1 MAPRPVPVGHN
12 LDFPETDS
20 DPVCTIDVFL
30 TTYILACALLVTF
43 QPLPALLVILS
54 RQSCVICGL
63 SVCVTTQQ
71 QAAKTGAQS
80 SVRLLSQTLFPGISG
95 EDLCRPPSRTDPGS
109 SFFWSLK
116 SRSLNVSALACSFA
130 FENVCV
136 GNHCIQWPMI
146 VEECGAVTARE
157 KQRQLHLS
165 SVLDVS
171 SASCLRSAELMR
183 KLAEAQRGNTRPPQF
198 Y

>member
-1 MAPRPVPVGHN
+1 MAPRPVTVGHN

-20 DPVCTIDVFL
+20 DLVCTKDVFL
-30 TTYILACALLVTF
+30 TTYILVCALLVTF

-54 RQSCVICGL
+54 RQSCVICGP

-80 SVRLLSQTLFPGISG
+80 SVRLLSQTRFPGISG
-95 EDLCRPPSRTDPGS
+95 EDLCCPPSRTDLGS

-116 SRSLNVSALACSFA
+116 SRSPNVSALACSLA
-130 FENVCV
+130 FELFLCWKLLHPVA
-136 GNHCIQWPMI
+136 IMI
-146 VEECGAVTARE
+146 VKECGAVAARE
-157 KQRQLHLS
+157 NNS
-165 SVLDVS
+165 NFICSVLNVS
-171 SASCLRSAELMR
+171 SASCLHSAELMR
-183 KLAEAQRGNTRPPQF
+183 KLAEAQRGNTRHPQF